1 MEESG
6 EPFLMEAH
14 DAATDLRQP
23 AYFEEA
29 DEEMA
34 LEPWFSV
41 SREGPLEI
49 FDARIVMV
57 DGPKAT
63 LEFEVPGDGF
73 TLPVDQTRVR
83 VVFLD
88 GNECEAVVAGDESS
102 LPGPHDA
109 GLTVRLVLVI
119 VDAEDWRSGEV
130 QIHWST
136 SQGDPITL
144 YLAPIE

>member
-1 MEESG
+1 MEDSG
-6 EPFLMEAH
+6 EPFLMEAQ

-23 AYFEEA
+23 PYFEEEV
-29 DEEMA
+29 EEMA
-34 LEPWFSV
+34 LEPRVSV

-49 FDARIVMV
+49 FDARVV
-57 DGPKAT
+57 RLDGPKAT
-63 LEFEVPGDGF
+63 LEFEVPRDGF
-73 TLPVDQTRVR
+73 TPPVDQTRVR

-102 LPGPHDA
+102 PPGPHEA

-119 VDAEDWRSGEV
+119 VGGEDWGSGEV

-136 SQGDPITL
+136 QQGDPVTL